1 MEVTNINFPS
11 NDNHMNNMHQVPT
24 QQAIRPRE
32 KSKRPQ
38 LSCNPC
44 RARKVKC
51 DRIQP
56 CTACSLHQIA
66 ELCQF
71 DLSEAERQPIL
82 QAEAL
87 KDRDKTIAQLR
98 NEVAILRG
106 EPIKL
111 EPMDDAPF
119 QSGQKIKLPPRVP
132 RKPTNLAQKRTYT
145 GEINDNIYFGSPA
158 MTSVVEEFAH
168 LAFDRNS
175 ANLTHTL
182 PRGTDIFAFQLATSH
197 PFPTLWSAKDDTSTL
212 IKLLPPEP
220 DLFFYLDVFQRR
232 AQTCSFP
239 HVPDECTSN
248 EVRRFLENV
257 ELNAALHP
265 DMLALLFTTLAQGS
279 QDGVYDKYGGKWV
292 AGSVEAESKNGDVYI
307 AAAMQCLRLASFMN
321 RPTLLVI
328 EALVMMG
335 PYLTNSGKF
344 LDASALFGGTVRLAQ
359 SIGLHRDPRLLNP
372 PAPLKEVKIRKN
384 LWWWMLHMDQQ
395 YSITL
400 SRPLAISS
408 MGDCPAA
415 DPIVSD
421 PVTQS
426 LSNYIAQFSILGR
439 QILSTAY
446 LNNEQIDRFSD
457 DLLALQKTLP
467 TMIQFDATW
476 LEKDKPLPPWPLDA
490 QAGVLHAKTHNFLI
504 LLNRQRIENVR
515 RNSDPPSIDIRT
527 FPSNNDPNG
536 VPRGRDRV
544 LASSRALLVAFEYF
558 HIRVRPALI
567 CWTMGQMGFNAAM
580 ILLLSMLETG
590 DTQDLAAVQHTYST
604 FLEMNKLGIHKFAGA
619 AVERLGI
626 IMKEFRTGDPEN
638 ETVMGSQGMM
648 LLEDPGLQ
656 GSLPETY
663 SPLSFEMA
671 GGANT
676 PGMQRSSTESGR
688 GAQLARKKA
697 ARRPMSG
704 RDMKGRSIK
713 KVMSGAHRPVTDRR
727 FSDGAPP
734 RPHKKQRANNR
745 STPNLSLLTALPGQH
760 QFSVTPQP
768 TVKPETLFSP
778 IESTFQAFHP
788 INSPAPS
795 PPDRNRD
802 FETTPRPQFPQ
813 PHEHI
818 LGLTQQQHHHAA
830 SDPGHDTFNFSNATT
845 PGAATEVFAESFQKT
860 RQPFAGVDRSAQ
872 NLTSYDHPPYSA
884 PPFSLPDEPSS
895 AYHRHF

>member
-1 MEVTNINFPS
+1 
-11 NDNHMNNMHQVPT
+11 
-24 QQAIRPRE
+24 
-32 KSKRPQ
+32 
-38 LSCNPC
+38 
-44 RARKVKC
+44 
-51 DRIQP
+51 
-56 CTACSLHQIA
+56 
-66 ELCQF
+66 
-71 DLSEAERQPIL
+71 
-82 QAEAL
+82 
-87 KDRDKTIAQLR
+87 
-98 NEVAILRG
+98 
-106 EPIKL
+106 
-111 EPMDDAPF
+111 
-119 QSGQKIKLPPRVP
+119 
-132 RKPTNLAQKRTYT
+132 
-145 GEINDNIYFGSPA
+145 
-158 MTSVVEEFAH
+158 
-168 LAFDRNS
+168 
-175 ANLTHTL
+175 
-182 PRGTDIFAFQLATSH
+182 
-197 PFPTLWSAKDDTSTL
+197 
-212 IKLLPPEP
+212 
-220 DLFFYLDVFQRR
+220 
-232 AQTCSFP
+232 
-239 HVPDECTSN
+239 
-248 EVRRFLENV
+248 
-257 ELNAALHP
+257 
-265 DMLALLFTTLAQGS
+265 
-279 QDGVYDKYGGKWV
+279 
-292 AGSVEAESKNGDVYI
+292 
-307 AAAMQCLRLASFMN
+307 
-321 RPTLLVI
+321 
-328 EALVMMG
+328 
-335 PYLTNSGKF
+335 
-344 LDASALFGGTVRLAQ
+344 
-359 SIGLHRDPRLLNP
+359 
-372 PAPLKEVKIRKN
+372 
-384 LWWWMLHMDQQ
+384 MDQQ
-395 YSITL
+395 YSMTL
-400 SRPLAISS
+400 GRPLAISS

-476 LEKDKPLPPWPLDA
+476 LEKDKPLPPWPLEA

-527 FPSNNDPNG
+527 FSSNNDPNS

-604 FLEMNKLGIHKFAGA
+604 FLEMNKLGIHKLAGV

-697 ARRPMSG
+697 ARRPISG
-704 RDMKGRSIK
+704 RDMKGRPIK

-788 INSPAPS
+788 INSPAP
-795 PPDRNRD
+795 PPLDRNRD

-818 LGLTQQQHHHAA
+818 PGLTQQQHHHSA

-845 PGAATEVFAESFQKT
+845 PGAATDFFDESFQNAS
-860 RQPFAGVDRSAQ
+860 QHFADFDLSTQ
-872 NLTSYDHPPYSA
+872 NLASYDHPPYSA